1 MNVEPV
7 TLEGKF
13 VRLEPVRSDHLDAL
27 WEAGNSTTYPELWRY
42 IPYRMRTRDD
52 LRALIE
58 LGAAS
63 VGPFRL
69 VFATIDLETGE
80 AVGSTAFLN
89 VDEANRR
96 LEIGS
101 TWVTPA
107 KQRSPVNTEAKYLQL
122 SHCFDEQGAARVE
135 FKTDARNEQSRAA
148 LERIGATEEGVLRK
162 HMLMPD
168 GEWRDSVYFSILD
181 TEWPDVKLHLEELL
195 QR

>member
-1 MNVEPV
+1 GGHRGTPCGSRRRRRADRAGVARGAAPDPGARRQPRAGEDREDPRARGRVNVEPV

-27 WEAGNSTTYPELWRY
+27 WEAGNSTAYPELWRY

-96 LEIGS
+96 L
-101 TWVTPA
+101 
-107 KQRSPVNTEAKYLQL
+107 
-122 SHCFDEQGAARVE
+122 
-135 FKTDARNEQSRAA
+135 
-148 LERIGATEEGVLRK
+148 
-162 HMLMPD
+162 
-168 GEWRDSVYFSILD
+168 
-181 TEWPDVKLHLEELL
+181 
-195 QR
+195 